1 MPATFINITVDH
13 IMNIRSIVDEKND
26 WNFLTGTTTKLNPP
40 TRVVA
45 ENVEG
50 KPVHSTL
57 KIKDVWQSLV
67 MHTAYFVVNGGPLQD
82 AFTLTVHKTQGLT
95 LSHSTISLD
104 TSMFEYGQSYLAM
117 NRARVDVETFQE
129 FAQEENRTR
138 L

>member
-57 KIKDVWQSLV
+57 KIKDVWQSL
-67 MHTAYFVVNGGPLQD
+67 
-82 AFTLTVHKTQGLT
+82 GLT

>member
-26 WNFLTGTTTKLNPP
+26 WNFLTGITTKLNPP

-67 MHTAYFVVNGGPLQD
+67 MHQNLHQEHKKIKAIIIDEVSMFSADTAYFVVNGGPLQD
-82 AFTLTVHKTQGLT
+82 AFTLTVHKTQ
-95 LSHSTISLD
+95 
-104 TSMFEYGQSYLAM
+104 A
-117 NRARVDVETFQE
+117 
-129 FAQEENRTR
+129 
-138 L
+138 

>member
-50 KPVHSTL
+50 KP
-57 KIKDVWQSLV
+57 
-67 MHTAYFVVNGGPLQD
+67 
-82 AFTLTVHKTQGLT
+82 GLT